1 MRLSFPAPL
10 APRDAATE
18 AGGKP
23 LGDLPEWDLSD
34 LYTGPTRPSLPAISR
49 GWKPNAPPSPPTT
62 RASWPACRRRPPDL
76 HRAHEKIDMIAGRIM
91 SFAGLRYYQQ
101 TTNPE
106 RAKFL
111 SDMPGQDH
119 HDFTTPLVFFTLEFN
134 RIEDDRYDTVW
145 PTTPTSHATSPFS
158 TGCAR

>member
-34 LYTGPTRPSLPAISR
+34 LYTGPDAPELARDLA

-62 RASWPACRRRPPDL
+62 RASWPSAD
-76 HRAHEKIDMIAGRIM
+76 A
-91 SFAGLRYYQQ
+91 AGLL
-101 TTNPE
+101 TCIE
-106 RAKFL
+106 R
-111 SDMPGQDH
+111 
-119 HDFTTPLVFFTLEFN
+119 T
-134 RIEDDRYDTVW
+134 RR
-145 PTTPTSHATSPFS
+145 S
-158 TGCAR
+158 T